1 MKKENYL
8 WSAFKIGLLGGAI
21 ALFICLIGMVEV
33 FSKRDVIEDV
43 LTLGQF
49 VLLATSIMAGIL
61 ASRKTSSLTGQH
73 KVIPS
78 LVSGLIA
85 GLVTGGL
92 VALLVIVGDKVN
104 FRAVF
109 LNASPALYNLLTF
122 EKGVGNAWVLPVIGA
137 VTGLFA
143 AGYLFLPA
151 YISRPINNGLFIII
165 FMAFFSGL
173 IRVIMINQGPEM
185 EKTAKYLFG
194 QTGVTKEGAPIFF
207 FGVILFTALWSYK
220 GRDIQSG
227 IARLPK
233 AGRLTLR
240 VVTIAVIAFAAL
252 ALPQVSGPFIAQV
265 IVTVALFIL
274 MGLGLNITLGF
285 AGLLDLG
292 FVAFYAIGAY
302 TVGLLTSYGPFG
314 LQHISFWAA
323 VPIAVL
329 VAMAAGFVLGLPV
342 LGVRGDYLAIATL
355 GFGEIVRLLAGS
367 DFLSPY
373 FGGPQG
379 IIGIQKPC
387 IGSLEPFI
395 KVDVPRVC
403 NPLWSGDFLFWKDIT
418 IGGELGKPQDIYYLA
433 VAAALIIAFVAWRLR
448 ESRLG
453 RAWMAIREDEDVA
466 EALGINLIQT
476 KLLAYMLGAAMAGLG
491 GAIFATLI
499 GSIFASSMQLIVSIN
514 VVALIIVGGMGS
526 IPGVIVGAIA
536 LIGLPELLREIS
548 EFRYLLYGAALIVMM
563 LSKPEGLWPSKA
575 TLRELHHTDVDA
587 ESKA

>member
-1 MKKENYL
+1 MKKENFL
-8 WSAFKIGLLGGAI
+8 WNATKVGLLGGSI
-21 ALFICLIGMVEV
+21 ALFICLIGMAEV
-33 FSKRDVIEDV
+33 FSKRAVIEKV
-43 LTLGQF
+43 ITLGQF
-49 VLLATSIMAGIL
+49 VLLATSLMAGLI
-61 ASRKTSSLTGQH
+61 ASRRTSE
-73 KVIPS
+73 
-78 LVSGLIA
+78 LVGETKAFHRLIA
-85 GLVTGGL
+85 GLTGGL
-92 VALLVIVGDKVN
+92 LPGIVLALFVLAGDKIN

-109 LNASPALYNLLTF
+109 LNASPALYNILTF
-122 EKGVGNAWVLPVIGA
+122 EKGVSGAWVLPVIGA
-137 VTGLFA
+137 VSGL
-143 AGYLFLPA
+143 AGAVFLLLPKAVQKPITHATLFV
-151 YISRPINNGLFIII
+151 F
-165 FMAFFSGL
+165 FMALFSGL
-173 IRVIMINQGPEM
+173 FRVVMINQGPDW
-185 EKTAKYLFG
+185 EKAAKYLYG
-194 QTGVTKEGAPIFF
+194 QTGVTLNGALIFF
-207 FGVILFTALWSYK
+207 FAVVIISAAWSWRGQTIK
-220 GRDIQSG
+220 TN

-233 AGRLTLR
+233 GGQLTLR
-240 VVTIAVIAFAAL
+240 LLAFAAIGYVAL
-252 ALPQVSGPFIAQV
+252 GLPQVSGPFIAQV

-302 TVGLLTSYGPFG
+302 TVGLLTSYGPYG

-367 DFLSPY
+367 DFLAKY

-379 IIGIQKPC
+379 VIGIQKPC
-387 IGSLEPFI
+387 IGTLEPFI

-403 NPLWSGDFLFWKDIT
+403 NGI
-418 IGGELGKPQDIYYLA
+418 ELSKPQDIYYLA
-433 VAAALIIAFVAWRLR
+433 VASAIVIAFVAWRLR

-466 EALGINLIQT
+466 EALGVNLIQT

-526 IPGVIVGAIA
+526 IPGVIVGAIT
-536 LIGLPELLREIS
+536 LIGLPELLREVS
-548 EFRYLLYGAALIVMM
+548 EFRYLLYGMTLVIMM
-563 LSKPEGLWPSKA
+563 LAKPEGLWPSQAAK
-575 TLRELHHTDVDA
+575 RELHHVDA
-587 ESKA
+587 EAEL